1 MTSIG
6 LAVAVG
12 AAGALI
18 GRWLRM
24 PRVAAFGSV
33 GKTGLGV
40 FCGCVAVLAL
50 PLSEHA
56 AVGTLAWTGYVLAV
70 DAAVFAARGRSLLRS
85 RPDAFLW
92 LVVLSL
98 FLWLPLEW
106 YNERLAGWYR
116 SGLPPDLSRY
126 VLLGWSFAC
135 VWPALL
141 GTADLLLVLCCKG
154 RRNDIVARRPGRSL
168 SCGVAAV
175 GAILLLAPLAVPR
188 LDLGEHLLPLVSAG
202 FLLLLEPWNAVQGR
216 ASLWVDARSREYSRL
231 LALAG
236 AGVLCGLWLDA
247 LNHFSHAK
255 WHSLWNLTSTGTLF
269 ELPWLA
275 YAVLPLFGWQAFTMY
290 EFAVGL
296 LHLPRCELGAPGDN
310 AIQGQIAEQA

>member
-1 MTSIG
+1 
-6 LAVAVG
+6 
-12 AAGALI
+12 
-18 GRWLRM
+18 M
-24 PRVAAFGSV
+24 PRAAALGLV
-33 GKTGLGV
+33 GRAGLGV
-40 FCGCVAVLAL
+40 FCGCVVILAL

-92 LVVLSL
+92 LAVLSV
-98 FLWLPLEW
+98 FLWLPFEW

-135 VWPALL
+135 IWPALFE
-141 GTADLLLVLCCKG
+141 TADLLLALWFKSG
-154 RRNDIVARRPGRSL
+154 GGAIAARRPGLSL
-168 SCGVAAV
+168 SCSVAAA
-175 GAILLLAPLAVPR
+175 GAVLLLAPLAVPR

-202 FLLLLEPWNAVQGR
+202 FLLLLEPWNAAGGR
-216 ASLWVDARSREYSRL
+216 ASLWLDARSREYSRL

-247 LNHFSHAK
+247 LNHFSRAK

-275 YAVLPLFGWQAFTMY
+275 YAALPLLGWQGFAMY
-290 EFAVGL
+290 EFAAGV
-296 LHLPRCELGAPGDN
+296 LHLPRCELGAPGGD
-310 AIQGQIAEQA
+310 AIQGQIAGQARPPLPRL